1 MSGLRSDKSGL
12 DQICPVWGRICPATR
27 NFAQQKCRS
36 GAKTMPIGP
45 DKLTISKLDNIE
57 LREIT
62 GTTRSNL
69 NSRIQI

>member
-1 MSGLRSDKSGL
+1 MRL
-12 DQICPVWGRICPATR
+12 V
-27 NFAQQKCRS
+27 
-36 GAKTMPIGP
+36 P
-45 DKLTISKLDNIE
+45 DELTIGKLDNMK

>member
-1 MSGLRSDKSGL
+1 MFGLRSDMSGL
-12 DQICPVWGRICPATR
+12 GQICPVNR
-27 NFAQQKCRS
+27 NFVQRKNRS
-36 GAKTMPIGP
+36 GAKTMRLRP
-45 DKLTISKLDNIE
+45 DELIISKLDNME

>member
-1 MSGLRSDKSGL
+1 MSDLRSDMSGLG
-12 DQICPVWGRICPATR
+12 QICPVWGRICPVTR
-27 NFAQQKCRS
+27 NFTQRKSRS
-36 GAKTMPIGP
+36 GAKTMHLGP

>member
-1 MSGLRSDKSGL
+1 MFGLRSNMFGL
-12 DQICPVWGRICPATR
+12 GRICPINR
-27 NFAQQKCRS
+27 NFMQWKSRS
-36 GAKTMPIGP
+36 GAKTMRLGP
-45 DKLTISKLDNIE
+45 NELTISKLDNME

>member
-1 MSGLRSDKSGL
+1 MSGLRSDVSGL
-12 DQICPVWGRICPATR
+12 GQICPVTR
-27 NFAQQKCRS
+27 NFVQQKSRPR
-36 GAKTMPIGP
+36 AKTMCLGP
-45 DKLTISKLDNIE
+45 NKLTINKLDNIE